1 LSTADHLL
9 PFLATALLFAVMPGP
24 AMLYVA
30 AQTTARGRS
39 AGLLAALG
47 LAAGGLAHVVAAV
60 AGLSAVFHTS
70 PMLFLLTKLAGAA
83 YLVWLGIGMLRV
95 GTEPPQG
102 HPAEAPTARRAFAD
116 GLMVELL
123 NPKTALFFIA
133 FLPQFLDPT
142 AAWPAWHQLLVLGL
156 VVNLVFLGA
165 DLVVLCL
172 ADRAAT
178 GVRSGGHAAR
188 WVRLGSGSML
198 VGLGVVMAFGSA

>member
-1 LSTADHLL
+1 MPTVDHLL

-30 AQTTARGRS
+30 AQTTAHGRG

-47 LAAGGLAHVVAAV
+47 LAAGGLAHVVAA
-60 AGLSAVFHTS
+60 ATGLSAVLQAS
-70 PMLFLLTKLAGAA
+70 PTLFLLTKLAGAA
-83 YLVWLGIGMLRV
+83 YLVWLGIGTLRV
-95 GTEPPQG
+95 GAGPDPG
-102 HPAEAPTARRAFAD
+102 RPAGTPAARRAFAD

-133 FLPQFLDPT
+133 FLPQFLNP
-142 AAWPAWHQLLVLGL
+142 AAVWPAWHQLLVLGL

-172 ADRAAT
+172 ADRAAA
-178 GVRSGGHAAR
+178 GLRGGGQAAR

-198 VGLGVVMAFGSA
+198 VGLGVVMAFGDA